1 MASFD
6 ARLRLVGQS
15 GLPLGVEIDIVGER
29 LVVMTGPRLL
39 ADWSLDDIKIS
50 ALADGLHVEAE
61 GEEIVLNV
69 PEETRFIVELRQ
81 VGMWPGDG
89 PDAA

>member
-15 GLPLGVEIDIVGER
+15 GLPLGVEIDITGER
-29 LVVMTGPRLL
+29 LVVMTGPQLL
-39 ADWSLDDIKIS
+39 ADWPLHEITIS
-50 ALADGLHVEAE
+50 TRADGLHVEAE

-69 PEETRFIVELRQ
+69 PDERRFMVELRQ
-81 VGMWPGDG
+81 VGKWPGNG
-89 PDAA
+89 PEPV

>member
-6 ARLRLVGQS
+6 ARLRIVGQS
-15 GLPLGVEIDIVGER
+15 GLPLGVEIDITGER
-29 LVVMTGPRLL
+29 LVVMTGHQLL
-39 ADWSLDDIKIS
+39 ADWPLGQIKIS

-69 PEETRFIVELRQ
+69 PDERRFIVELRQ
-81 VGMWPGDG
+81 LGMWPDG
-89 PDAA
+89 GPHS

>member
-15 GLPLGVEIDIVGER
+15 GLPLGVEIDVSGER
-29 LVVMTGPRLL
+29 LVVMTGPQLL
-39 ADWSLDDIKIS
+39 ADWPLEEIKIS
-50 ALADGLHVEAE
+50 ALPDGLHVQAE

-69 PEETRFIVELRQ
+69 PDERRFIVELRQ
-81 VGMWPGDG
+81 LGMWPDG
-89 PDAA
+89 GPNAA

>member
-15 GLPLGVEIDIVGER
+15 GLPLGVEIDVTGER
-29 LVVMTGPRLL
+29 LVVMTGPQLL
-39 ADWSLDDIKIS
+39 ADWSLDEIKIS

-69 PEETRFIVELRQ
+69 PDERRFIVELRQ
-81 VGMWPGDG
+81 VGMWPSDG

>member
-15 GLPLGVEIDIVGER
+15 GLPLGVEIDVTGER
-29 LVVMTGPRLL
+29 LLVMTGPQLL
-39 ADWSLDDIKIS
+39 ADWPLEEIEIA
-50 ALADGLHVEAE
+50 ALPDGLHVQAE

-69 PEETRFIVELRQ
+69 PEERRFIIELRQ
-81 VGMWPGDG
+81 LGMWPDG
-89 PDAA
+89 GPHAA